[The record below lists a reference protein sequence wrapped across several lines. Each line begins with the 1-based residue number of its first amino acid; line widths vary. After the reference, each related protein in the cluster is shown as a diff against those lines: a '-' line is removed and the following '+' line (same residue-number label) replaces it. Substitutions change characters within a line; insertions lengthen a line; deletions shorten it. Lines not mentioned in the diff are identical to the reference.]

1 MFRCLPSIILL
12 FRHELHHLLRQQLP
26 LYPGQGDR
34 AFMTIKTLP
43 GKYSMIVSYN
53 ECHRDIAWNFDLSIH
68 KRLVKFRQGHSIQAL
83 ANKVSEMIGNQEQN
97 KVWISMIISRSVAVS
112 LLIDTCNC
120 DNRVNLKPCCNYYVI
135 CMKWRTQSIP
145 LVALGFVLVS
155 GSGILVL
162 KILIIRSLIQLFLIL
177 LSSISGTLFDDAC
190 SSKHRGRLIGYW
202 YALIH

>member
-112 LLIDTCNC
+112 LLID
-120 DNRVNLKPCCNYYVI
+120 NRVNLKPCCNYYVI
-135 CMKWRTQSIP
+135 CMKWQTQSILP
-145 LVALGFVLVS
+145 VALGFVLVS

-190 SSKHRGRLIGYW
+190 SSKHRGRLISYW